1 MNTAMYDEL
10 VMEQRV
16 NVTAMA
22 DIVHD
27 LVTGGISRLQDSGWL
42 RERATAAGLDRH
54 EGAALDALRARLL
67 DGGTA
72 FLTAT
77 DLGNW

>member
-10 VMEQRV
+10 MMEQRV

-27 LVTGGISRLQDSGWL
+27 LVIGGISRLQDGGWL
-42 RERATAAGLDRH
+42 RQRAVIAGLSRH
-54 EGAALDALRARLL
+54 ERGALEALRTRLL
-67 DGGTA
+67 DGGVL
-72 FLTAT
+72 LTESPF
-77 DLGNW
+77 DHWS